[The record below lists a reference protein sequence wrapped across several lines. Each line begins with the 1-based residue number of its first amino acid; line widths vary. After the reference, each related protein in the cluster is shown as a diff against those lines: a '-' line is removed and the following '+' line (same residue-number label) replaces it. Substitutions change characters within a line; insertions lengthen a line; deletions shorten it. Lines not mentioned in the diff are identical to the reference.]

1 MGLLDIFGSGDG
13 TSSTDALYAGLLT
26 PEQIAAVK
34 REQAQ
39 KGLLAMAA
47 AFGQAG
53 MPSRLPVP
61 TGAVLGQVAGA
72 MGQVDDTST
81 LQKYFQVQKLAQET
95 QNLKLLAAMR
105 QQQPDLINRLLKA
118 TEAWGSGGT
127 VPTTPG
133 AAAPVVDP
141 ATVPPALAGPVDP
154 AAAGISDPAS
164 VAAPTS
170 GGYGVGGATAP
181 GRVPR
186 AFGSANSGSGLL
198 QSILTQVAPTVLP
211 AGYTVAVTSADRPGA
226 RVAGTGGVSQHAQ
239 QNAIDFAILD
249 PQGRQVPN
257 EGPDTTGLYG
267 RVALAARAALPETVR
282 PQLAWGGNFTT
293 GPAGGPRDLMH
304 LDLAG
309 DRGRYGTLA
318 AMAARGGPD
327 TVVPS
332 QTPIPGVL
340 QAQYAPGGATGAPA
354 APALSAPATPPPAAS
369 GLPYMPNLPTPQTAD
384 TQRLLA
390 AIAALRANSIA
401 TMGHD
406 AYAPFETML
415 QNSPR
420 WIREKALLE
429 ALGKL
434 PAEYAGPGANPRLQ
448 GDIAGAKARAEAA
461 AAYGK
466 PEFNVGLQRLL
477 GLTGQAAKE
486 MGVLTDQ
493 GTFAPIP
500 NYSEAMAA
508 RAGDTAEAQQQAQ
521 LRREQAMARFN
532 VDPNAITAPAPGA
545 PGTPAAPRQGPGYTE
560 ALPTQRGT
568 VIPPIAAAAPIVGSP
583 KDLEVQQT
591 GKGGWAETQNT
602 WNTNLEALRKVN
614 QTALAV
620 AQVMKSY
627 QTGAFAGELSD
638 IRAKL
643 KAVGIDLP
651 ASIAGDPAAAQ
662 KIIKDNFSQTITSL
676 KGFDSNPAVYQIK
689 LAFENWANTNLQ
701 PEANLAIL
709 AKSAG
714 TADWQEQ
721 MVHDFAEAKRY
732 GWRNPHDFMR
742 VWGSQPENSLQAF
755 IDRAAQKIGPL
766 AGAAPPPQGAGAGL
780 PAGVPAGS
788 KQIGTFEGNPV
799 FEMPDGSRKMLRPGR

>member
-1 MGLLDIFGSGDG
+1 MGLLDIFTGGGGG
-13 TSSTDALYAGLLT
+13 TGATDSLYAGLLT
-26 PEQIAAVK
+26 PEQLAALK
-34 REQAQ
+34 QEQAT

-72 MGQVDDTST
+72 MGQADETSAI
-81 LQKYFQVQKLAQET
+81 QKFFQVQKLAQET

-105 QQQPDLINRLLKA
+105 QQQPELVKKLMEA
-118 TEAWGSGGT
+118 AAAWGAGGNPAGT
-127 VPTTPG
+127 APGAPPVDPVAAAPVDPG
-133 AAAPVVDP
+133 AAAV
-141 ATVPPALAGPVDP
+141 
-154 AAAGISDPAS
+154 SDPAS

-170 GGYGVGGATAP
+170 GGYGVGGAVAP
-181 GRVPR
+181 GRLPR
-186 AFGSANSGSGLL
+186 VFSGLTDSGSSLL
-198 QSILTQVAPTVLP
+198 QAVLTQVAPSVLP

-249 PQGRQVPN
+249 PQGRQIPN

-267 RVALAARAALPETVR
+267 QVALAARAALPETVR

-327 TVVPS
+327 TVIPS
-332 QTPIPGVL
+332 RAPMPGVL
-340 QAQYAPGGATGAPA
+340 QAQYAPGAGAPA
-354 APALSAPATPPPAAS
+354 APAFSAPSTPPPAAS
-369 GLPYMPNLPTPQTAD
+369 GLPYMPTLPTPQTAD

-420 WIREKALLE
+420 WIREKAMLE

-477 GLTGQAAKE
+477 GLTSQAAKD

-521 LRREQAMARFN
+521 LRREQAMSRFN
-532 VDPNAITAPAPGA
+532 VDPNAVTTPTPSA
-545 PGTPAAPRQGPGYTE
+545 PGTPTVPRQGPGYTE
-560 ALPTQRGT
+560 VLPTQRGT
-568 VIPPIAAAAPIVGSP
+568 VIPPITAAAPIVGSP

-755 IDRAAQKIGPL
+755 IDRAATKIGPL
-766 AGAAPPPQGAGAGL
+766 AGAAPPQGAGTGL
-780 PAGVPAGS
+780 PPGLPSGS
-788 KQIGTFEGNPV
+788 VYKGTLEGNPV
-799 FEMPDGSRKMLRPGR
+799 YEVPGGGLKMLKPGR